1 MVNKLENLK
10 QYSSIVADTGDIDS
24 IKKFSPEDCTTNPS
38 LIFKAVE
45 SNKYQPLVE
54 EVIKLSNSR
63 NFNSPLNRVDFI
75 VDQLAITFGIQ
86 LANIVQG
93 YVSTEVN
100 ADL

>member
-45 SNKYQPLVE
+45 SNKYQPLVDD
-54 EVIKLSNSR
+54 VIKLSKSR
-63 NFNSPLNRVDFI
+63 NFNSPLDRVDFI
-75 VDQLAITFGIQ
+75 C
-86 LANIVQG
+86 
-93 YVSTEVN
+93 
-100 ADL
+100 